1 MATKNIVP
9 RATGEGNIGRT
20 DKHWLGG
27 YFDGLVDLGNLNF
40 DEASELTIADGAVT
54 VTQTFHTIDTQDDDT
69 SDDLVTINGGD
80 PGSLLILRSA
90 TPERYTTLKASGG
103 NIVTPSGLDFV
114 LSTVNIVV
122 ILIKDTDNNWK
133 LVSSSGVALATG
145 SSAFVGSGNEK
156 TIAHGLG
163 SAPSSVSVTP
173 TADPSGNLGE
183 VWCRKDATNIYVGNS
198 GSAVTAFD
206 WIAIK

>member
-27 YFDGLVDLGNLNF
+27 YFDNIVDLGELNLN
-40 DEASELTIADGAVT
+40 AATELTISGGAIT
-54 VTQTFHTIDTQDDDT
+54 ATQTFHIVDTEANGA

-80 PGSLLILRSA
+80 PGTVLILRSA
-90 TPERYTTLKASGG
+90 DSTRDVTIKASGG

-114 LSTVNIVV
+114 LNSVNIVV
-122 ILIKDTDNNWK
+122 ILVKDAGDIWK
-133 LVSSSGVALATG
+133 LVSSSGSAIGTG
-145 SSAFVGSGNEK
+145 SNTFAGSGGEK

-163 SAPSSVSVTP
+163 SSPSAVSVTP
-173 TADPSGNLGE
+173 TANPSGNLGE